1 MTTKTLEKTAAKAV
15 VLTPATVLFQGN
27 LAIDKIKV
35 KPQVRKRFDD
45 VFHKELTESVRTK
58 GLIQSLVLRPDSKGE
73 GVYELVAGERRLRA
87 AIAAKMTIVPV
98 RVLALNDEEA
108 RIYQVEENIHRR
120 DLTPIEEAKGL
131 RLLLDA
137 KNQEGKLKYTTES
150 LAQLV
155 DKKLSYVYRALALLE
170 LPAGIQDAIDNGT
183 LTKEHGHQIL
193 RVPAS
198 DRDALIKLINQQN
211 KCEDRVISAKEL
223 TRLVDDQLGS
233 DLKHAPWAKDKE
245 YAGKPACS
253 TCPMNSGNQGAL
265 FDGVIAGRCMATAC
279 FDVKMQQ
286 AYKDQAKELTEK
298 YPGVEIAAPQQD
310 YEIQRKYQA
319 TELDALLTP
328 AVLKAIKTTP
338 AAFVACMT
346 IGNSWRNG
354 KQTKTMKPQIFVRKS
369 GHPLIYKALGPK
381 DSRNWRFA
389 PPRKSSY
396 SSDGGRKAETP
407 KQRFVRR
414 AGLTE
419 VCKTFKP
426 KLDSAAFWKP
436 ILKDLRNGYSD
447 TTVVEYFKFSSLY
460 GASNKDV
467 KVEDMPKLAFL
478 IAVLEQKDFNAGEMK
493 AFGFNLSAA
502 MKKGKAEGEKEWE
515 RLKAEK
521 EIGRA

>member
-183 LTKEHGHQIL
+183 LTKEH
-193 RVPAS
+193 
-198 DRDALIKLINQQN
+198 
-211 KCEDRVISAKEL
+211 
-223 TRLVDDQLGS
+223 
-233 DLKHAPWAKDKE
+233 
-245 YAGKPACS
+245 AGKPACS

-447 TTVVEYFKFSSLY
+447 TTVAEYFKFSSLY

-521 EIGRA
+521 VAARKAAPKGAKKPKAVKAEVEEGEEDAD